1 MITKPHPRV
10 KKVTVNEP
18 ITTEAFTR
26 LFAQYVQQVSDQYR
40 VPKLIQRDFNQLAK
54 QLKPQP
60 GKKDN
65 LWES

>member
-1 MITKPHPRV
+1 M

-40 VPKLIQRDFNQLAK
+40 VPKSIQRDFNQLAK

-60 GKKDN
+60 GKRDN
-65 LWES
+65 L

>member
-1 MITKPHPRV
+1 
-10 KKVTVNEP
+10 
-18 ITTEAFTR
+18 
-26 LFAQYVQQVSDQYR
+26 
-40 VPKLIQRDFNQLAK
+40 LIQRDFNQLAK